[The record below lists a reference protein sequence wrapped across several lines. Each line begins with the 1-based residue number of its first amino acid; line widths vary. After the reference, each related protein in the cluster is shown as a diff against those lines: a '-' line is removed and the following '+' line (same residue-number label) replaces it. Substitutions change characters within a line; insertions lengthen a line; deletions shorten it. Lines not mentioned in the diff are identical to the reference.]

1 MKNEIIVS
9 IDSASQNKIYFIIF
23 KEMLKLYAHISA
35 KGFIKQIIDSC
46 KNTNMNVNKY
56 QYNVSP

>member
-46 KNTNMNVNKY
+46 KNTNMNVNK
-56 QYNVSP
+56 